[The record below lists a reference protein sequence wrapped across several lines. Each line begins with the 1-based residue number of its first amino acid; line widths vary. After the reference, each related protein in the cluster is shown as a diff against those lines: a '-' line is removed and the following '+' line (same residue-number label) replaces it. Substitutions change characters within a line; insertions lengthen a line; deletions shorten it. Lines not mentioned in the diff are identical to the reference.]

1 MGSKA
6 HGPWVDCITVMLHV
20 SANGSLQE
28 RQSAVG
34 SRQALSFVYVDR
46 TGWSNSELDE
56 FRHKNAI
63 VRQMRAC
70 VWFLWRVVDVL
81 ASDVFLEVFEIRS
94 KCLL

>member
-1 MGSKA
+1 MVYPENKA
-6 HGPWVDCITVMLHV
+6 AQEKNGLKSTRSQVDRITVMLHV

-56 FRHKNAI
+56 FRDKM
-63 VRQMRAC
+63 Q
-70 VWFLWRVVDVL
+70 
-81 ASDVFLEVFEIRS
+81 SS
-94 KCLL
+94 GK